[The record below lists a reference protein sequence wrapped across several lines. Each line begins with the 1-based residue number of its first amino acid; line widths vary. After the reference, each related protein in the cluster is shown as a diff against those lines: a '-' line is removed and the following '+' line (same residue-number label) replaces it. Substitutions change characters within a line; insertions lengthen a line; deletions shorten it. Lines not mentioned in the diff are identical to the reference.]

1 MESRL
6 LFLLLRRT
14 LTAGLAVA
22 LLGGPA
28 LAEDEQDAEREPA
41 IIEPEIEPRE
51 IREPRIDNE
60 NFEFGAYAGVMSVE
74 DFGVNPVYGGRFAY
88 HITEGLFVEATYGQT
103 ETDRTS
109 FEVLSGAVELL
120 MDEDRT
126 LSYYNLSFGYNIL
139 PGEVFLG
146 KSRAFN
152 SALYIAAG
160 AGNTEF
166 AGDEN
171 FTVTVG
177 MGYRLL
183 AQDWLALHLGVRD
196 HMFDSDLLG
205 EEKTTHN
212 IESFLSLTFFF

>member
-1 MESRL
+1 MLCIFGNHAQHEIARAPDHVA
-6 LFLLLRRT
+6 FAYLRPFAHAVHEPVQHRR
-14 LTAGLAVA
+14 GLAVQA
-22 LLGGPA
+22 DKHEEHDL
-28 LAEDEQDAEREPA
+28 
-41 IIEPEIEPRE
+41 
-51 IREPRIDNE
+51 
-60 NFEFGAYAGVMSVE
+60 V
-74 DFGVNPVYGGRFAY
+74 
-88 HITEGLFVEATYGQT
+88 TEGLFVEATYGQT